1 MLVALTVV
9 LILVG
14 FPLFA
19 WWLGGR
25 RRWARL
31 DARGRDQV
39 QAELDWVRRHRL
51 DHRDLAEIGKALDRG
66 RALDD
71 DRLRDAAV
79 ERARMLREGER
90 AWQASHPHSTAAM
103 RWLSAV
109 WLLAVLSAVVFAVAS
124 GSWPGWSLVYLIAV
138 VVSIGAEWWRL
149 RNLRRAIEL
158 NGG

>member
-1 MLVALTVV
+1 MAAALVIL

-14 FPLFA
+14 FPLLA

-31 DARGRDQV
+31 DAKGRDQMQV
-39 QAELDWVRRHRL
+39 ELDWMRRHSL
-51 DHRDLAEIGKALDRG
+51 DHRELARIGSALNRG
-66 RALDD
+66 RAVDD
-71 DRLRDAAV
+71 DRLRAAVV
-79 ERARMLREGER
+79 ERARMLQAAER
-90 AWQASHPHSTAAM
+90 TWQASHPRLSAAM

-109 WLLAVLSAVVFAVAS
+109 WLLAVLSSVVFAVAF
-124 GSWPGWSLVYLIAV
+124 GNGPGWSSVYLIAIV
-138 VVSIGAEWWRL
+138 GSVGAEWWRR